1 MSFKFNVN
9 LTGAGERKGPSGAAI
24 PVTGPYK
31 VELVTEPKLYTKQG
45 ESDPSSLLF
54 DCTVADGGEFDGY
67 VAKIYIG
74 LDFSKEG
81 NRRGLRTALLSS
93 GYSPD
98 QIDGGEIEI
107 SPELFTGKSAH
118 IFIQAGDP
126 NDKTSQ
132 TSKYFITPEGY
143 ERLKAQAATAPA
155 AGANTVTVTGTATMK
170 PAAAPVVTPAA
181 AVAAKPKVGGGL
193 KAMLGK

>member
-31 VELVTEPKLYTKQG
+31 VEIAEPKLYTKQG
-45 ESDPSSLLF
+45 EAEASSLLF
-54 DCTVADGGEFDGY
+54 DCTVQDGGEFDGY

-74 LDFSKEG
+74 LDFSKDG
-81 NRRGLRTALLSS
+81 NRRGLRTALLSA
-93 GYSPD
+93 GYTAE
-98 QIDGGEIEI
+98 QIDGGDIDI
-107 SPELFTGKSAH
+107 TPDLFVGKSAH

-126 NDKTSQ
+126 NDKTAQ

-143 ERLKAQAATAPA
+143 ERLKNNAAATDSTVSVKTTMVATKPAVSAPA
-155 AGANTVTVTGTATMK
+155 
-170 PAAAPVVTPAA
+170 VTPAA

-193 KAMLGK
+193 KAMLGKA